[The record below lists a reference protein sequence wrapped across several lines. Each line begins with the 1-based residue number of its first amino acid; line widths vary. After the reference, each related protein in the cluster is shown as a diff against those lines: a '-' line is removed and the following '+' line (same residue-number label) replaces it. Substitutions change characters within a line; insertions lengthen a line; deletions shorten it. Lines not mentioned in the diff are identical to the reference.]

1 MEDEA
6 AHASD
11 DSSDGA
17 SQAPSETPS
26 VRAKK
31 YREFVAQTPE
41 DELLNYVDKPIKP
54 ECDPYD
60 PVPLRIR
67 PLDGAPEPAWDF
79 VEGDVAAVCH
89 RRRQRAA
96 PRLE

>member
-41 DELLNYVDKPIKP
+41 DELLNYVDKPMQIFLCSGQAFLKQ
-54 ECDPYD
+54 EF
-60 PVPLRIR
+60 
-67 PLDGAPEPAWDF
+67 E
-79 VEGDVAAVCH
+79 
-89 RRRQRAA
+89 Q
-96 PRLE
+96 